1 MHAII
6 RAALFHYGD
15 DVLVHASATVFDGGK
30 ALATVFFYDGKAIYY
45 CAIGGIRNEDMFNV
59 LKAAHPN
66 MPIRVELD
74 DALKA
79 YLTTNLSTSV
89 IYDAMRLNGELKD

>member
-6 RAALFHYGD
+6 RANLFHYGD
-15 DVLVHASATVFDGGK
+15 DVLVHAFATIFDGGK
-30 ALATVFFYDGKAIYY
+30 ALATVFFYDGKAIHY
-45 CAIGGIRNEDMFNV
+45 CAIGGIRNEDMFNT
-59 LKAAHPN
+59 LKAANPD

>member
-6 RAALFHYGD
+6 RANLFHYGD
-15 DVLVHASATVFDGGK
+15 DVLVHAFATVFDGSK
-30 ALATVFFYDGKAIYY
+30 AVATVFFYDGKAINY
-45 CAIGGIRNEDMFNV
+45 CDIGGIRNEDMFNV
-59 LKAAHPN
+59 LKAANPD

-79 YLTTNLSTSV
+79 YLTKQMATSV

>member
-1 MHAII
+1 MHATI
-6 RAALFHYGD
+6 RATLFRYGD
-15 DVLVHASATVFDGGK
+15 EVRVHASATVFDGGK
-30 ALATVFFYDGKAIYY
+30 ALATVFFYDGKAIHY